1 MAARLIPKN
10 QESELILLCTTGDY
24 CDTTVKSKRKNGN
37 DVTSNSKRLPLYGVD
52 SKEGQKYKIA

>member
-1 MAARLIPKN
+1 MPKN
-10 QESELILLCTTGDY
+10 QESELILQCTTGDY

-37 DVTSNSKRLPLYGVD
+37 DVTANSKRLPLYGVE